1 MYRNKCCSAIE
12 SSLQS
17 FLLHLCNGMQ
27 HEGDNASWAK
37 MFSPLRQVVLLAGVM
52 ACINAAVVRNSRGAC
67 PPFTSK
73 PDFDYLQYAG
83 VWFEI
88 EKIPVNFEEG
98 MTCIRAIYDEI
109 APNVISVLN
118 TAVLADGNLTDIYGS
133 AYQPYPETE
142 PGHLIVSFNARA
154 GGADYYVLDTD
165 YVTYAAV
172 YNCVGIGEFKVEY
185 AWILARANSLSP
197 EELTFARNVFIAN
210 GVDISTFEPTYQ
222 DSKCVYFP

>member
-1 MYRNKCCSAIE
+1 MP
-12 SSLQS
+12 SSLGQ
-17 FLLHLCNGMQ
+17 
-27 HEGDNASWAK
+27 
-37 MFSPLRQVVLLAGVM
+37 VLLFAGVI

-73 PDFDYLQYAG
+73 PDFNYLQYAG

-88 EKIPVNFEEG
+88 EKIPVSFEEG

-109 APNVISVLN
+109 APNVISVVN
-118 TAVLADGNLTDIYGS
+118 TAVLADGNLTDIYGT

-172 YNCVGIGEFKVEY
+172 YNCFNIGEFKVEY

-197 EELTFARNVFIAN
+197 EELTFARNVFISN
-210 GVDISTFEPTYQ
+210 GVDTSTFEPTYQ
-222 DSKCVYFP
+222 DSKCLYFP